1 MTCDQETTIKFSC
14 RNSSTVWNFN
24 LKSEKLLKGVT
35 LLGVEHLQHFSISDV
50 ALVSLKGKVS
60 FETKPQ
66 ECVIEENEKEEE
78 TEEEEEK
85 KEEEEEE
92 EEEPLKTETY
102 YYTIKLKFHSKI
114 FGTFKQTVVF
124 DFGERPLL
132 SKVLDHIYYIL
143 YQNNHITLFRL
154 LLLM

>member
-1 MTCDQETTIKFSC
+1 MSETVAGVKVTCDQDTTIKFSC

-24 LKSEKLLKGVT
+24 IKSEKLLKGVT
-35 LLGVEHLQHFSISDV
+35 LLGVEHLQHFSICDV

-66 ECVIEENEKEEE
+66 ECVIEEDETEDEKEEE
-78 TEEEEEK
+78 EGEEKVEEEK
-85 KEEEEEE
+85 TPDEEKES
-92 EEEPLKTETY
+92 KTY
-102 YYTIKLKFHSKI
+102 YYTLKLKFHSKI

-132 SKVLDHIYYIL
+132 SKV
-143 YQNNHITLFRL
+143 NFL
-154 LLLM
+154 LS

>member
-1 MTCDQETTIKFSC
+1 MSETVAGVKVTCDQDTTIKFSC

-24 LKSEKLLKGVT
+24 IKSEKLLKGVT
-35 LLGVEHLQHFSISDV
+35 LLGVEHLQHFSICDV

-66 ECVIEENEKEEE
+66 ECVIEEDETEDEKEEE
-78 TEEEEEK
+78 EGEEKVEEEK
-85 KEEEEEE
+85 TPDEEKES
-92 EEEPLKTETY
+92 KTN
-102 YYTIKLKFHSKI
+102 YYTLKLKFHSKI

-132 SKVLDHIYYIL
+132 SKV
-143 YQNNHITLFRL
+143 NFL
-154 LLLM
+154 LS